1 MTSPGSWGG
10 GEQHP
15 LLRPTSGDVEIRP
28 SRHQLRAFL
37 TGLPLLL
44 VVVVVVSYYRY
55 GLESVPW
62 TIVLSVV
69 PLGLLWLYMARSS
82 VRMDALTLT
91 RRGMVLTRS
100 FARADAR
107 DVVLAPYQ
115 ANPGDSRIVLTLF
128 VRDQAGRRILRLTSA
143 IWHPADLEMLAHSIG
158 PRPAVYQEVLTPA
171 MHEKLHPGSTKI
183 GERQPGRT
191 RAVIVVTTFVVLG
204 AMFYV
209 LYS

>member
-1 MTSPGSWGG
+1 M
-10 GEQHP
+10 
-15 LLRPTSGDVEIRP
+15 RPSTGDVEIRP

-37 TGLPLLL
+37 TGMPVLL
-44 VVVVVVSYYRY
+44 VVVVMVSYYRY
-55 GLESVPW
+55 GLASVPY
-62 TIVLSVV
+62 TIVFSLV

-82 VRMDALTLT
+82 VSMDALTLT

-107 DVVLAPYQ
+107 EVVLAPYQ
-115 ANPGDSRIVLTLF
+115 ANPGDTRVVLTLF

-171 MHEKLHPGSTKI
+171 MHEKLHPGSTSL
-183 GERQPGRT
+183 GDRQPGRV
-191 RAVIVVTTFVVLG
+191 RAVIGVTTLVALG
-204 AMFYV
+204 AMFYY